1 MVIFGSGSFAK
12 VLFLLFHKQFD
23 NEEQFFL
30 IENQGNRNIENVDFW
45 SKRNINIY
53 DSINN
58 LNFSNFI
65 VAIGNEFGFER
76 LTIQEKLKEK
86 AYQIKMHHFSSY
98 IDQNCKI
105 SDESIIMPN
114 VTIMPLSEISKGCI
128 INTSATIDHEVF
140 IDKGCHVMGSSYIAG
155 RVKIGKWTTIGA
167 NATIFPDITIG
178 ENCFIGAGSIVNA
191 NVPNNSIV
199 VGQPAKF
206 LKQSRNLP
214 SKNFVLK
221 NNNL

>member
-12 VLFLLFHKQFD
+12 VLFLLFYKQFD
-23 NEEQFFL
+23 KEEQFFI
-30 IENQGNRNIENVDFW
+30 IENQGIRNIENVDFW
-45 SKRNINIY
+45 LNRNINIY

-58 LNFSNFI
+58 LKFSNFI
-65 VAIGNEFGFER
+65 VAIGNEYGFER

-86 AYQIKMHHFSSY
+86 GYQIKMHHFSSY
-98 IDQNCKI
+98 IDKNCKI

-140 IDKGCHVMGSSYIAG
+140 IDKGCHIMGSSYIAG

-178 ENCFIGAGSIVNA
+178 ENCFIGAGSIVNS
-191 NVPNNSIV
+191 NVPKNSIV

-206 LKQSRNLP
+206 LKKSRNLP

-221 NNNL
+221 NNKL